1 MRLLFSR
8 LAGFMAIFIGLSIVV
23 NIINLD
29 LGYELLGPIFLFGIG
44 VIFYLHVLRWVGLI
58 LFGLAIIALFSNV
71 FGIDVA
77 GVLFAFFFIFTG
89 IKVFTGSL
97 SLDAFTKKRDS
108 KAVPDNA
115 SNDQKDAGNQPEVLE
130 PERRQKSPRTH
141 HSFIGDLR
149 LLNQQFELNDMNISY
164 SIGDVK
170 IDLSKA
176 IIPEGESVI
185 AISGIIGDVDI
196 YVPHDLDVAVTSSVT
211 LGNFDVL
218 GYKQNGVNR
227 QIELAT
233 KGYQQSSRRVKISV
247 SLFIGDVDVRFL

>member
-44 VIFYLHVLRWVGLI
+44 VIFYLHVFRWVGLV

-71 FGIDVA
+71 FGLDVA
-77 GVLFAFFFIFTG
+77 GVLFGFMFIFIG

-97 SLDAFTKKRDS
+97 SLDIFTAKRDS
-108 KAVPDNA
+108 KELSGHTSED
-115 SNDQKDAGNQPEVLE
+115 SEDAGKQPEIIE
-130 PERRQKSPRTH
+130 PEPRPKPARTH

-196 YVPHDLDVAVTSSVT
+196 YVPHDLDVAVTSAVT

-218 GYKQNGVNR
+218 GYKQSGVNR